1 VFLACIDWLEENS
14 LFVRLAAMVLLNREE
29 ESFISFLDEDE
40 NDFYDVMFLNLR
52 MQMMILS

>member
-1 VFLACIDWLEENS
+1 